1 MILEYISR
9 GLDMSYAIVINLD
22 YDNNLDNE
30 CQEIW
35 DVIKQRM
42 LDAGFSLDN
51 RVFIINREH
60 KDACNMARGVIE
72 GMEAHLDFDKKHVFR
87 YLKDFY
93 GYDMDHTTN
102 LLVPNSDDILIS
114 T

>member
-1 MILEYISR
+1 
-9 GLDMSYAIVINLD
+9 MSYAVVINLD
-22 YDNNLDNE
+22 YENNSE
-30 CQEIW
+30 EACQEIW
-35 DVIKQRM
+35 DVIKERM
-42 LDAGFSLDN
+42 LNAGFRLDN
-51 RVFIINREH
+51 RVFIINRED
-60 KDACNMARGVIE
+60 KAASDLARSVIE
-72 GMEAHLDFDKKHVFR
+72 GLEAHLDFDKKHVFR

>member
-1 MILEYISR
+1 
-9 GLDMSYAIVINLD
+9 MSYAIVINLD
-22 YDNNLDNE
+22 YENNPKDM

-35 DVIKQRM
+35 DVIKLRM
-42 LDAGFSLDN
+42 LNAGFRLDN

-60 KDACNMARGVIE
+60 KEASNLARSVIE

-93 GYDMDHTTN
+93 GYDMECTTN
-102 LLVPNSDDILIS
+102 FLVPSSEDIEVS
-114 T
+114 V

>member
-1 MILEYISR
+1 
-9 GLDMSYAIVINLD
+9 MSYAIVINLD

-35 DVIKQRM
+35 DAIKQRM
-42 LDAGFSLDN
+42 LDAGFRLDN

-60 KDACNMARGVIE
+60 KDAYNLARGVIE
-72 GMEAHLDFDKKHVFR
+72 GMESHLDFDKKHVFR

-102 LLVPNSDDILIS
+102 LLVPDSDDILIS